1 LKFLIVALGNI
12 GVEYTYTRHNIG
24 FLIAD
29 RMASKHS
36 FEFKSDRLADVA
48 EFRLKNKMV
57 TIIKPTTYMNL
68 SGKAYKYWMNKL
80 DIPASQVIVVV
91 DDLALPFG
99 ALRIKLNGSAGGHNG
114 LSNIE
119 QELNSGQYPRL
130 RFGIGNEFSKGGQVD
145 FVLGKWDENEVKLL
159 PEYMDNSIAAIE
171 ECILAG
177 FNNGMNKFNTK
188 KAKDE

>member
-1 LKFLIVALGNI
+1 MKFLIIALGNI

-29 RMASKHS
+29 RLASKHG
-36 FEFKSDRLADVA
+36 FEFKSDRLADIA

-80 DIPASQVIVVV
+80 DIPPSQIIVVV

-99 ALRIKLNGSAGGHNG
+99 TLRIKLNGSAGGHNG
-114 LSNIE
+114 LTNIE

-130 RFGIGNEFSKGGQVD
+130 RFGIGNEFKKGGQVD

-159 PEYMDNSIAAIE
+159 PEFMDNAIAAIE

-177 FNNGMNKFNTK
+177 FNNGMNKYNTK